1 MKLSSINYLVGKGI
15 SSVWKNKMMSFASF
29 CIMLVS
35 LLMVGLS
42 VLASININK
51 IISGIEGKNEVI
63 VIVKDDSTDE
73 VITAL
78 ESSIKDIGNVDTVS
92 FYSKEEAW
100 KSMIENMSKEEQ
112 DLFQYAE
119 GDNPLPDTYKVSV
132 KDIEKMADTTNRM
145 STLEGVESVKASNEF
160 ADVLISIRNI
170 FSVIALAVVVA
181 LIIVCLVIISNTTRT
196 SVFARRKEINIMKY
210 VGATNKFIKIPFQI
224 EGTIVGLLAAVAAF
238 ILTMFV
244 YKGVFNLFQGN
255 YQLWSI
261 LGINSLYSFRTI
273 FLPVAIAYLA
283 AGAIIGAIGTT
294 ISTSKYVKV

>member
-1 MKLSSINYLVGKGI
+1 MKLSSMNYLVGKGI
-15 SSVWKNKMMSFASF
+15 KSVWKNKMMSFASF

-42 VLASININK
+42 VLAAININK

-63 VIVKDDSTDE
+63 VVIKDDTTDE
-73 VITAL
+73 AITAL
-78 ESSIKDIGNVDTVS
+78 EASIKSISNVDTVS
-92 FYSKEEAW
+92 FYSREEAW
-100 KSMIENMSKEEQ
+100 ESMMKKLSDAEK
-112 DLFQYAE
+112 DLFQYAD

-132 KDIEKMADTTNRM
+132 KDIEKMADTTNLM
-145 STLEGVESVKASNEF
+145 TTFEGVDSVQASNEF

-224 EGTIVGLLAAVAAF
+224 EGTLIGIFAAVAAF
-238 ILTMFV
+238 VLTMFV
-244 YKGVFNLFQGN
+244 YRGVFNLFEGN
-255 YQLWSI
+255 YQLLTI
-261 LGINSLYSFRTI
+261 LGVNTLYSFTDI
-273 FLPVAIAYLA
+273 FVPVAVAYLA

>member
-1 MKLSSINYLVGKGI
+1 MKLSSVNYLVGKGI
-15 SSVWKNKMMSFASF
+15 KSVWKNKMMSFASF

-63 VIVKDDSTDE
+63 VVIKDGLTDE
-73 VITAL
+73 AVTSL
-78 ESSIKDIGNVDTVS
+78 ETNIKDINNVDTVS

-100 KSMIENMSKEEQ
+100 ESMIKNMSQAEK
-112 DLFQYAE
+112 DLFQYTD

-132 KDIEKMADTTNRM
+132 KDIEKMAETTNRM
-145 STLEGVESVKASNEF
+145 STLEGVESVKASSEF

-170 FSVIALAVVVA
+170 FSVIAIAVVIA

-196 SVFARRKEINIMKY
+196 SVFSRRKEINIMKY

-224 EGTIVGLLAAVAAF
+224 EGTIIGLLAAVAAF

-244 YKGVFNLFQGN
+244 YRGVFNLFQGN

-261 LGINSLYSFRTI
+261 LGINSLYSFKSI
-273 FLPVAIAYLA
+273 FLPVAVAYLV
-283 AGAIIGAIGTT
+283 AGAVIGAIGTT

>member
-35 LLMVGLS
+35 LLMVGIS

-63 VIVKDDSTDE
+63 VIVKDGTTDE
-73 VITAL
+73 AITDL
-78 ESSIKDIGNVDTVS
+78 GTSIKDIKNVDTVT
-92 FYSKEEAW
+92 FYSREEAW
-100 KSMIENMSKEEQ
+100 QSMIDDMTKQEQ
-112 DLFQYAE
+112 ELFQYAE

-132 KDIEKMADTTNRM
+132 KNIEKMADTTNRM

-160 ADVLISIRNI
+160 ADVLISVRNI
-170 FSVIALAVVVA
+170 FSVIALAVVIA

-244 YKGVFNLFQGN
+244 YRGAANLIQDN
-255 YQLWSI
+255 YQILTI
-261 LGINSLYSFRTI
+261 LGVDSLYSFRDI
-273 FLPVAIAYLA
+273 LIPVGIAYLV
-283 AGAIIGAIGTT
+283 AGAVIGAIGTT

>member
-1 MKLSSINYLVGKGI
+1 MKLSSVNYLIGKGI
-15 SSVWKNKMMSFASF
+15 KSVWKNKMMSFASF

-42 VLASININK
+42 VLAAININK

-63 VIVKDDSTDE
+63 VIVKDGTTDE
-73 VITAL
+73 AIAAL
-78 ESSIKDIGNVDTVS
+78 GTSIKDIGNVDTVS

-100 KSMIENMSKEEQ
+100 ESMIDDMSEKEK
-112 DLFQYAE
+112 DLFQYAD

-132 KDIEKMADTTNRM
+132 KNIEKLADTTNLM
-145 STLEGVESVKASNEF
+145 ATLEGVDSVKASNEF

-170 FSVIALAVVVA
+170 FSVIALAVVSA

-210 VGATNKFIKIPFQI
+210 VGATNRFIKIPFQI

-244 YKGVFNLFQGN
+244 YRGIFNLFEGN
-255 YQLWSI
+255 YNIWTI
-261 LGINSLYSFRTI
+261 LGVNSLYSFRDI
-273 FLPVAIAYLA
+273 FIPVAVAYLA

>member
-1 MKLSSINYLVGKGI
+1 MKLSSLNYLVGKGI
-15 SSVWKNKMMSFASF
+15 TSIWKNKMMSFASL

-63 VIVKDDSTDE
+63 VVIKDSASDE
-73 VITAL
+73 AVTTL
-78 ESSIKDIGNVDTVS
+78 GTSIKNIKNVDTVS
-92 FYSKEEAW
+92 FYSREEAW
-100 KSMIENMSKEEQ
+100 ESMIKNMSKEEQ
-112 DLFQYAE
+112 ELFQYAE

-145 STLEGVESVKASNEF
+145 STFEGVESVKASNEF

-170 FSVIALAVVVA
+170 FSVIALAVIIA

-210 VGATNKFIKIPFQI
+210 VGATNKFIKVPFQI
-224 EGTIVGLLAAVAAF
+224 EGTIVGIIAAVLAF

-244 YKGVFNLFQGN
+244 YRGAFNLFQEN
-255 YQLWSI
+255 YQILTI
-261 LGINSLYSFRTI
+261 LGVNSLYSFRDI
-273 FLPVAIAYLA
+273 FIPVGVAYLV
-283 AGAIIGAIGTT
+283 AGAVIGFIGTT

>member
-1 MKLSSINYLVGKGI
+1 MKLSSINYLVSKGI
-15 SSVWKNKMMSFASF
+15 TSVWKNKMMSFASF

-35 LLMVGLS
+35 LLMVGIS

-63 VIVKDDSTDE
+63 VIVKDGTSDE
-73 VITAL
+73 AITAL
-78 ESSIKDIGNVDTVS
+78 ESSIKEIKNVDTVS
-92 FYSKEEAW
+92 FYSREEAW
-100 KSMIENMSKEEQ
+100 KSMIDDMSKEEQ
-112 DLFQYAE
+112 ELFQYAE

-132 KDIEKMADTTNRM
+132 KDIEQMADTTNRM
-145 STLEGVESVKASNEF
+145 STFEGVESVKASNEF
-160 ADVLISIRNI
+160 ANVLISVRNI
-170 FSVIALAVVVA
+170 FSVIAIAVVTA

-224 EGTIVGLLAAVAAF
+224 EGTIVGVFAAVAAF

-244 YKGVFNLFQGN
+244 YRGAFNLFQEN
-255 YQLWSI
+255 YQILTI
-261 LGINSLYSFRTI
+261 LGVDSLYSFRDI
-273 FLPVAIAYLA
+273 FIPVGIAYLA
-283 AGAIIGAIGTT
+283 AGAVIGAIGTT

>member
-35 LLMVGLS
+35 LLMVGVS
-42 VLASININK
+42 VLASININR

-63 VIVKDDSTDE
+63 VVIKDGTADE
-73 VITAL
+73 AITAL
-78 ESSIKDIGNVDTVS
+78 ESGIKSIDNVDTVA
-92 FYSKEEAW
+92 FYSREEAW
-100 KSMIENMSKEEQ
+100 ESMIKNMTKQEQ

-132 KDIEKMADTTNRM
+132 KDIEKIADTTNRM
-145 STLEGVESVKASNEF
+145 STFEGVESVQASNEF
-160 ADVLISIRNI
+160 ADFLISVRNI
-170 FSVIALAVVVA
+170 FSVIALAVIIA

-224 EGTIVGLLAAVAAF
+224 EGTIVGLFAAVAAF
-238 ILTMFV
+238 VLTMFV
-244 YKGVFNLFQGN
+244 YKGALNLFQEN
-255 YQLWSI
+255 YQILKI
-261 LGINSLYSFRTI
+261 LGVNSLYSFRDVLI
-273 FLPVAIAYLA
+273 PVGIAYLI
-283 AGAIIGAIGTT
+283 AGAVIGYIGTT
-294 ISTSKYVKV
+294 ISTNKYVKV

>member
-15 SSVWKNKMMSFASF
+15 TSIWKNKMMSFASF

-42 VLASININK
+42 VLASVNINK

-63 VIVKDDSTDE
+63 VIIKDDSTDE
-73 VITAL
+73 AIKAL
-78 ESSIKDIGNVDTVS
+78 ETSIKDIKNVDKAV

-100 KSMIENMSKEEQ
+100 ESMIDDMSKEEQ
-112 DLFQYAE
+112 ELFQYTD

-145 STLEGVESVKASNEF
+145 STLEGVDSVKASNEF
-160 ADVLISIRNI
+160 ADVLISVRNI
-170 FSVIALAVVVA
+170 FSVIALAVVAA

-224 EGTIVGLLAAVAAF
+224 EGTIVGIVAAVAAF

-244 YKGVFNLFQGN
+244 YRGAASLIQDN
-255 YQLWSI
+255 YHILTI
-261 LGINSLYSFRTI
+261 LGVDSLYSFKDI
-273 FLPVAIAYLA
+273 FLPVGIAYLI
-283 AGAIIGAIGTT
+283 AGAVIGAIGTT

>member
-15 SSVWKNKMMSFASF
+15 KSVWKNKMMSFASF

-42 VLASININK
+42 VLAAININK

-63 VIVKDDSTDE
+63 VVIKDDTTDE
-73 VITAL
+73 AITAL
-78 ESSIKDIGNVDTVS
+78 ETSIKGINNVDTVS
-92 FYSKEEAW
+92 FYSREEAW
-100 KSMIENMSKEEQ
+100 ESMMKKLSDAEK
-112 DLFQYAE
+112 DLFQYTD

-132 KDIEKMADTTNRM
+132 KNIEKMADTTNLM
-145 STLEGVESVKASNEF
+145 TTFEGVESVQASNEF

-224 EGTIVGLLAAVAAF
+224 EGTLIGVFAAVAAF
-238 ILTMFV
+238 VLTMFV
-244 YKGVFNLFQGN
+244 YRGVFNLFEGN
-255 YQLWSI
+255 YQLLTI
-261 LGINSLYSFRTI
+261 LGVNTLYSFTDI
-273 FLPVAIAYLA
+273 FVPVAVAYLV

>member
-1 MKLSSINYLVGKGI
+1 MKLSSVNYLIGKGI
-15 SSVWKNKMMSFASF
+15 KSVWKNKMMSFASF

-42 VLASININK
+42 VLAAININK

-63 VIVKDDSTDE
+63 VIVKDGTTDE
-73 VITAL
+73 AIAAL
-78 ESSIKDIGNVDTVS
+78 ETSIKDIGNVDTVS

-100 KSMIENMSKEEQ
+100 ESMIDDMSEKEK
-112 DLFQYAE
+112 DLFQYAD

-132 KDIEKMADTTNRM
+132 KNIEKLADTTNLM
-145 STLEGVESVKASNEF
+145 ATLEGVDSVKASNEF

-170 FSVIALAVVVA
+170 FSVIALAVVAA

-210 VGATNKFIKIPFQI
+210 VGATNRFIKIPFQI
-224 EGTIVGLLAAVAAF
+224 EGTLVGLLAAVAAF

-244 YKGVFNLFQGN
+244 YRGVFNLFEGN
-255 YQLWSI
+255 YNIWTI
-261 LGINSLYSFRTI
+261 LGVNSLYSFRDI
-273 FLPVAIAYLA
+273 FIPVAVAYLA

>member
-1 MKLSSINYLVGKGI
+1 MKLSSMNYLVGKGI
-15 SSVWKNKMMSFASF
+15 KSIWKNKMMSFASF

-51 IISGIEGKNEVI
+51 IISGIEGKNEVV

-73 VITAL
+73 AIAAL
-78 ESSIKDIGNVDTVS
+78 ETSLKNIGNVDTVS

-100 KSMIENMSKEEQ
+100 ESMINDMSEQ
-112 DLFQYAE
+112 EKSLFQYAE

-132 KDIEKMADTTNRM
+132 KDIEKMADTTNLM

-160 ADVLISIRNI
+160 ADVLISVRNI
-170 FSVIALAVVVA
+170 FSVIALAVVAA

-224 EGTIVGLLAAVAAF
+224 EGTLVGLIAAVAAF
-238 ILTMFV
+238 VLTMFV
-244 YKGVFNLFQGN
+244 YRGAANLLQGN
-255 YQLWSI
+255 GQILTI
-261 LGINSLYSFRTI
+261 LGIKSLYSFRDI
-273 FLPVAIAYLA
+273 FLPVAVAYLA

>member
-1 MKLSSINYLVGKGI
+1 MKLSSMNYLVGKGI
-15 SSVWKNKMMSFASF
+15 KSIWKNKMMSFASF

-35 LLMVGLS
+35 LLMVGIS
-42 VLASININK
+42 VLAAININK
-51 IISGIEGKNEVI
+51 IISGIEGKNEVV
-63 VIVKDDSTDE
+63 VI
-73 VITAL
+73 
-78 ESSIKDIGNVDTVS
+78 IKDETSDEAASALGTSIGEIENVDTVS

-100 KSMIENMSKEEQ
+100 ESMIEDMSEQ
-112 DLFQYAE
+112 EKSLFQYTD

-132 KDIEKMADTTNRM
+132 KDIEKMADTTNLM
-145 STLEGVESVKASNEF
+145 ETLDGVESVKASNEF

-170 FSVIALAVVVA
+170 FSVIALAVVIA

-224 EGTIVGLLAAVAAF
+224 EGTLIGIIAAVAAF

-244 YKGVFNLFQGN
+244 YRGASNLLHGN
-255 YQLWSI
+255 YQI
-261 LGINSLYSFRTI
+261 LSVLGVNSLYSFRDI
-273 FLPVAIAYLA
+273 FLPVAVAYLIC
-283 AGAIIGAIGTT
+283 GAVIGAIGTT

>member
-1 MKLSSINYLVGKGI
+1 MKLSSVNYLVGKGI
-15 SSVWKNKMMSFASF
+15 KSVWKNKMMSFASF

-42 VLASININK
+42 VLAAININK

-63 VIVKDDSTDE
+63 VIVKDGSTDE
-73 VITAL
+73 AIAAL
-78 ESSIKDIGNVDTVS
+78 ETSIKDIGNVDTVS

-100 KSMIENMSKEEQ
+100 ESMMKNFTDAEKA
-112 DLFQYAE
+112 LFQYTD

-132 KDIEKMADTTNRM
+132 KNIEKLADTTNLM
-145 STLEGVESVKASNEF
+145 ETLEGVDSVKASNEF

-170 FSVIALAVVVA
+170 FSVIALAVVTA

-210 VGATNKFIKIPFQI
+210 VGATNRFIKIPFQI
-224 EGTIVGLLAAVAAF
+224 EGTLVGLFAAAVAF

-244 YKGVFNLFQGN
+244 YRGVFNLFQGN
-255 YQLWSI
+255 YNLWTI
-261 LGINSLYSFRTI
+261 LGVNSLYSFRDI
-273 FLPVAIAYLA
+273 FIPVAVAYLA
-283 AGAIIGAIGTT
+283 AGAIIGAVGTT

>member
-78 ESSIKDIGNVDTVS
+78 EASINNISNVDTVA

-100 KSMIENMSKEEQ
+100 KSMIDDMTQQEKE
-112 DLFQYAE
+112 LFQYAE

-132 KDIEKMADTTNRM
+132 KDIEKMADTTNLM

-160 ADVLISIRNI
+160 ADVLISVRNI
-170 FSVIALAVVVA
+170 FSVIALAVVIA

-224 EGTIVGLLAAVAAF
+224 EGTIIGLLAAVAAF
-238 ILTMFV
+238 VLTMFV
-244 YKGVFNLFQGN
+244 YRGVFNLFQGN

-261 LGINSLYSFRTI
+261 LGINSLYSFTDI
-273 FLPVAIAYLA
+273 FLPVAIAYLV

>member
-15 SSVWKNKMMSFASF
+15 TSVWKNKMMSFASF

-63 VIVKDDSTDE
+63 VVIKDGTTDE
-73 VITAL
+73 AITAL
-78 ESSIKDIGNVDTVS
+78 ETSIKNINSVDTVS

-100 KSMIENMSKEEQ
+100 ESMIKGMTKQEQ
-112 DLFQYAE
+112 EFFQYVD

-132 KDIEKMADTTNRM
+132 KDIEKMADTTNLM
-145 STLEGVESVKASNEF
+145 STLDGVESVQAPSEF

-170 FSVIALAVVVA
+170 FSVIALAVVIA

-224 EGTIVGLLAAVAAF
+224 EGTIIGLLAAVAAF

-244 YKGVFNLFQGN
+244 YRGVFNLFHGN
-255 YQLWSI
+255 YHVWSI
-261 LGINSLYSFRTI
+261 LGINSLYSFTDI

-283 AGAIIGAIGTT
+283 VGAIIGAIGTT
-294 ISTSKYVKV
+294 MSTSKYVKV